1 MNKDDKEWQCGK
13 RPQRVVHCVGLFGQR
28 SHGLSVWPWLH
39 GIGLGCFGWLAEE
52 KTWQVL
58 MSTASLCRPGSSRR
72 AGSRKHGTSEFH
84 GFGDVHAS
92 TSEGQPFRSA
102 PTKPSKPTSKD
113 MSKAMAL
120 VGSELLFVRRE
131 AFRSALLWTLRS
143 RNCGKIRSSW
153 IGLVTHH

>member
-1 MNKDDKEWQCGK
+1 MLASLVKG
-13 RPQRVVHCVGLFGQR
+13 RMVFPFG
-28 SHGLSVWPWLH
+28 HGFTVSVSE
-39 GIGLGCFGWLAEE
+39 CFGWLADP
-52 KTWQVL
+52 TWQVL

>member
-1 MNKDDKEWQCGK
+1 MWQKTATSSSLCWPLWSK
-13 RPQRVVHCVGLFGQR
+13 VAWSFRLAMASRYRSRVFRVAGR
-28 SHGLSVWPWLH
+28 R
-39 GIGLGCFGWLAEE
+39 

-153 IGLVTHH
+153 TGLVTHH